1 MKKVL
6 FLSIAV
12 VLFAAQLASAHDP
25 RAVAKNFSHTLTLEG
40 AGKLM
45 LSYKSLHF
53 NEQGFNNRKQERAL
67 ATFNRVWKSIGKL
80 DTEFDVVIAGV
91 QVPKGSYTLGFN
103 FDANDNY
110 KLVLSSGGKD
120 MMIPLQSAMDGPSV
134 NYLSFD
140 VRPDNDT
147 DTLIFEARYGKLR
160 AYADA
165 KVPFLAPHD
174 HSGDKDAKK
183 TETKPMEK
191 KP

>member
-6 FLSIAV
+6 FLSLIV
-12 VLFAAQLASAHDP
+12 VLFGAQIASAHDP
-25 RAVAKNFSHTLTLEG
+25 RTVAKNFSHTLTLEG

-80 DTEFDVVIAGV
+80 DTDFDIVIGGV
-91 QVPKGSYTLGFN
+91 QVPKGSYILGFN

-120 MMIPLQSAMDGPSV
+120 IMVPMQASMDGPTV

-147 DTLIFEARYGKLR
+147 DALVFEARYGKLR

-174 HSGDKDAKK
+174 H
-183 TETKPMEK
+183 PEK
-191 KP
+191 KN

>member
-6 FLSIAV
+6 FLSLIV

-40 AGKLM
+40 AGKLT

-53 NEQGFNNRKQERAL
+53 NELGFNSRKQERAL
-67 ATFNRVWKSIGKL
+67 TTFNRIWKSIGKL
-80 DTEFDVVIAGV
+80 DSDFDIVIAGV
-91 QVPKGSYTLGFN
+91 QVPKGSYTLGIN

-110 KLVLSSGGKD
+110 KLVLASGGKD
-120 MMIPLQSAMDGPSV
+120 IMIPMQSAMDSPAV

-147 DTLIFEARYGKLR
+147 DTLVFEARYGKLR
-160 AYADA
+160 AFAEA
-165 KVPFLAPHD
+165 KIPLLAPHE
-174 HSGDKDAKK
+174 HG
-183 TETKPMEK
+183 EK
-191 KP
+191 KGL

>member
-6 FLSIAV
+6 FLSLVV
-12 VLFAAQLASAHDP
+12 VLFAAQIASAHDP
-25 RAVAKNFSHTLTLEG
+25 RTVAKNFSHTLTLEG

-67 ATFNRVWKSIGKL
+67 TTFNRLWKSIGKL
-80 DTEFDVVIAGV
+80 DTDFDVVIAGV
-91 QVPKGSYTLGFN
+91 QVPKGSYTMGVN
-103 FDANDNY
+103 FDANDNF

-120 MMIPLQSAMDGPSV
+120 LMIPLQAAMDSPSV

-147 DTLIFEARYGKLR
+147 DTLVFEARYGKLR

-165 KVPFLAPHD
+165 KVPFLAPHE
-174 HSGDKDAKK
+174 HSDKKN
-183 TETKPMEK
+183 
-191 KP
+191 